1 MGFLL
6 IKQFLSTSIRNR
18 FSSPM
23 DSEQLTMDNYESI
36 SCQCPLSIVN
46 CSTFAKKITMKILN
60 GKETAET
67 IKKELR
73 ELVKQR
79 KSEGR
84 KIPHLAAVLV
94 GNDGGSITYV
104 NSKVKACEEIGFEST
119 LIRYDD
125 SVSEEVLLNKVKAL
139 NEDKSIDGFIVQ
151 LPLPEHIDEM
161 KVTLAI
167 DPKKDVDGFHPIN
180 VGNMMLNIPGFVP
193 ATPAGI
199 VELLRRYDIETSG
212 KNCVVVGRSNIV
224 GTPLS
229 LLLGKNTNPG
239 NCTVTLVHSRSE
251 NIKEICKNADILVA
265 AVGVPGFITADMV
278 KEGAVVVD
286 VGTTRVDDATRERGW
301 RLAGDVKFDEVA
313 PKCSYISPVPGGVG
327 PMTIASLM
335 INTLKAMELK
345 GK

>member
-1 MGFLL
+1 M
-6 IKQFLSTSIRNR
+6 NR
-18 FSSPM
+18 VVTDFGY
-23 DSEQLTMDNYESI
+23 LTI
-36 SCQCPLSIVN
+36 
-46 CSTFAKKITMKILN
+46 FATKNQHMEILN
-60 GKETAET
+60 GRQTAET
-67 IKKELR
+67 IKKELA
-73 ELVKQR
+73 EIVKER
-79 KSEGR
+79 KANGL

-94 GNDGGSITYV
+94 GNDGGSMSYV
-104 NSKVKACEEIGFEST
+104 NSKVQTCTEIGFEST

-199 VELLRRYDIETSG
+199 VELLRRYNIETSG

-229 LLLGKNTNPG
+229 LLLGKNTDPG

-251 NIKEICKNADILVA
+251 NIKEICLNADILVA
-265 AVGVPGFITADMV
+265 AVGVPGFITGDMV

-286 VGTTRVDDATRERGW
+286 VGTTRVTDPSRERGW
-301 RLAGDVKFDEVA
+301 RLAGDVVFDEVA
-313 PKCSYISPVPGGVG
+313 PKCSYITPVPGGVG

-335 INTLKAMELK
+335 INTLKALELR